1 MINLISFILFIA
13 YATAIFFLPNNLI
26 ILVCVLMNLI
36 LMFLI
41 KVNIKRLLNNLLS
54 ILPFI
59 LFTFI
64 INCFLDTFINALWI
78 GIKLIIVCHI
88 TIIYSNTTTITR
100 NS

>member
-13 YATAIFFLPNNLI
+13 YATVIFFLPNNLI
-26 ILVCVLMNLI
+26 ILVCVLINLI
-36 LMFLI
+36 LMILI

-64 INCFLDTFINALWI
+64 INCFLDTFTNALWI